1 MKRVATWIFYAI
13 GAVAIGYLA
22 LYAYVAFTGRKFEPG
37 DPIHI
42 FRNPDA
48 PNYSAVGDFTSRHS
62 GGVTDCSSQWFTPSR
77 WRGGIRRHR
86 RA

>member
-48 PNYSAVGDFTSRHS
+48 PNYSAADDFTS
-62 GGVTDCSSQWFTPSR
+62 PSF
-77 WRGGIRRHR
+77 RG
-86 RA
+86 A